1 MSQDNFDSATPTP
14 VAAET
19 TKLQAQVDGLQLTV
33 DFLSMQVQNLY
44 LRLQLEP
51 LNVTKTTDVKTNRG
65 ETGMGPILN
74 TGASPYL

>member
-1 MSQDNFDSATPTP
+1 MTQDTATPTP
-14 VAAET
+14 VSAET
-19 TKLQAQVDGLQLTV
+19 TAMQAQINSLQQTV

-51 LNVTKTTDVKTNRG
+51 LNITKVTDVKTNRG

-74 TGASPYL
+74 PNASPYL

>member
-1 MSQDNFDSATPTP
+1 MNKDSATPAP
-14 VAAET
+14 APAET
-19 TKLQAQVDGLQLTV
+19 SKLQAQVDGLQQTV

-51 LNVTKTTDVKTNRG
+51 LNVTKVTDVKTNRG

-74 TGASPYL
+74 PTASPYL